1 MYTHPVIFFLVGY
14 ILSPDVKCTNK
25 GEASMTTKSE
35 QLNAAAG
42 KVAQMADV
50 EFAEQPMNVGNIERL
65 ASILAGA
72 VGLLLLSRRLFVY
85 VTLALLSA
93 YLVFRGISGR
103 CMLYTRAN
111 INTRSEVEMGDD
123 LAGAMPNTA
132 ADPMKSAMAG
142 YSGSTLTDRIDS
154 DASEDSEIQRW
165 MDERALDPVEQASW
179 ESFPASD
186 PPGVG

>member
-1 MYTHPVIFFLVGY
+1 
-14 ILSPDVKCTNK
+14 
-25 GEASMTTKSE
+25 MTTKSE
-35 QLNAAAG
+35 QFSAAAG

-50 EFAEQPMNVGNIERL
+50 EFGESSMNVGNIERL
-65 ASILAGA
+65 VSLLAGA

-111 INTRSEVEMGDD
+111 INTRSGDEMTGEVTDT
-123 LAGAMPNTA
+123 MPRMQESN
-132 ADPMKSAMAG
+132 MSNYG
-142 YSGSTLTDRIDS
+142 GSTPADRIDN